1 MIMITCF
8 DQPFIPILMDSRL
21 DTEAQAVPLKR
32 IMAVAG
38 TMVGMAD
45 TMEEIEDIVIRCVN
59 NYI

>member
-1 MIMITCF
+1 
-8 DQPFIPILMDSRL
+8 MDSRL
-21 DTEAQAVPLKR
+21 GTEVQAVPLKR

-38 TMVGMAD
+38 TMEGMAD

>member
-1 MIMITCF
+1 
-8 DQPFIPILMDSRL
+8 MDSRL
-21 DTEAQAVPLKR
+21 GTEAQAVPLKR

-38 TMVGMAD
+38 TMEGTAD